1 MYLVKNHDIELLLDP
16 DTNTP
21 YEAESYTISS
31 RRRVTW
37 DYKSQSWRDRHNRE
51 YTPVR
56 MGKIIGFNMKN
67 TLSKTDKEILSTSPE
82 GKAYVEYNEKI
93 GGDPIGLLVPT
104 GYPSVISEYLEQGGT
119 IEEIYRDCIERGIS
133 WEELLSC
140 YVEKDPNSCDE
151 WYVEVLWDP

>member
-82 GKAYVEYNEKI
+82 GKAYVEYNEAI
-93 GGDPIGLLVPT
+93 GSYWI
-104 GYPSVISEYLEQGGT
+104 SVY
-119 IEEIYRDCIERGIS
+119 D
-133 WEELLSC
+133 
-140 YVEKDPNSCDE
+140 K
-151 WYVEVLWDP
+151 